1 MKVYHS
7 DRYLYRLPSG
17 HRFPIE
23 KYGLVRDQL
32 IHEGLLQEKD
42 LIEPELCPASIIC
55 RAHDPKYWER
65 LKSFQLDEREER
77 RIGIPVHQ
85 ASLNRAISSAFG
97 TLSAAR
103 AALSE
108 GVAFNLGGGTHH
120 AFHSYGEAYSM
131 VNDLAIASC
140 QLLHEGVFQ
149 RILIVDL
156 DVHQGNGTASM
167 MAEEDRV
174 FTFSMHGARNYP
186 FRKTDSD
193 RDLGLPDNTGD
204 EDYLTRLEEELGA
217 LFHALSPDLVL
228 YQAGVDVL
236 ATDRLG
242 TLEMSKEGCRERDQ
256 TLFRTC
262 AQRGVPVAV
271 TMGGGYSERVADVV
285 DAHTGTFREG
295 IAAFG
300 K

>member
-1 MKVYHS
+1 MEVYHS
-7 DRYLYRLPSG
+7 DRFLYQLPKG

-32 IHEGLLQEKD
+32 LHEGILRKEAF
-42 LIEPELCPASIIC
+42 IEPELCPASIIC
-55 RAHDPKYWER
+55 QAHAPTYWQRLER
-65 LKSFQLDEREER
+65 FQLSEKEER
-77 RIGIPVHQ
+77 RIGIPLHE
-85 ASLNRAISSAFG
+85 ASLKRAISSAYG

-103 AALSE
+103 TALRD
-108 GVAFNLGGGTHH
+108 GLAFNLGGGTHH
-120 AFHSYGEAYSM
+120 AFRDYGEAYSI
-131 VNDLAIASC
+131 VNDLAISSY
-140 QLLHEGVFQ
+140 QLLQEGAVQ
-149 RILIVDL
+149 QILILDL

-167 MAEEDRV
+167 MAGEERV

-186 FRKTDSD
+186 FRKPPSD
-193 RDLGLPDNTGD
+193 RDIGLPVNMGD
-204 EDYLTRLEEELGA
+204 EGYLEKLEEEIRA
-217 LFHALSPDLVL
+217 LFRKLNPDLVL

-236 ATDRLG
+236 GTDRLG
-242 TLEMSKEGCRERDQ
+242 TLALNKEGCRERDRM
-256 TLFRTC
+256 LFRSC
-262 AQRGVPVAV
+262 SQQGVPVAV